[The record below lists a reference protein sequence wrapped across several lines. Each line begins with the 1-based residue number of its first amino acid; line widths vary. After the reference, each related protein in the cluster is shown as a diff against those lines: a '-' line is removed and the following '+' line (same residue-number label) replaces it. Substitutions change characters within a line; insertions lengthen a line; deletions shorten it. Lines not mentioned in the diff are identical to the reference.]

1 MIISFVSI
9 KGGVGKTT
17 LAVETASSLAN
28 DYGKKV
34 LLIDGNFS
42 APNISLNLGLQT
54 NSTLH
59 DLLSG
64 KLKNIGNITYETHG
78 FDFIPAA
85 LDFKDPVYFLKLRD
99 ALDKIRDNYDFIII
113 DSSPNVQEVLP
124 VIASS
129 DKIFVVTTPDVST
142 LVTSMK
148 AARLAQ
154 IRKVPIEGIIINKIR
169 HPRFELTLNEI
180 EKTSNIPV
188 VARIQDDKEMLESLF
203 YFKPH
208 NMHKPNSAVSQEIRR
223 FAGSLAGKPER
234 IGWFMKNFS
243 KVGNFGKEKVNREI
257 LRQKLYQ
264 EQFC

>member
-1 MIISFVSI
+1 MIISFISI

-28 DYGKKV
+28 DYAKKV

-42 APNISLNLGLQT
+42 APNISLNLGLKT
-54 NSTLH
+54 DSTLH

-99 ALDKIRDNYDFIII
+99 AIEKIKDKYDFIII
-113 DSSPNVQEVLP
+113 DSSPNIQEVLP

-129 DKIFVVTTPDVST
+129 DKIFVVTTPDITT

-154 IRKVPIEGIIINKIR
+154 LRKIPIEGIIINRIR
-169 HPRFELTLNEI
+169 HPRFELTLSEV
-180 EKTSNIPV
+180 EKHCNIPV
-188 VARIQDDKEMLESLF
+188 MARIQDDKSILESLF
-203 YFKPH
+203 YYKPH
-208 NMHKPNSAVSQEIRR
+208 GLYNASSPISKEIKR
-223 FAGSLAGKPER
+223 FAGSLAGQPEKVS
-234 IGWFMKNFS
+234 WFMRNFS
-243 KVGNFGKEKVNREI
+243 KFGNFNKEKVNREV